1 VTLQVPSAFSVAV
14 SGAMASGKLLPIVGS
29 WPRTVV
35 DPVMET
41 VAMAPSL
48 NQRGE
53 LIYPNLS
60 LKWLNPG
67 RAERRQSLERATQ
80 AMVNEIGYPR
90 KIPRGD
96 SDVCFNTTNRS

>member
-1 VTLQVPSAFSVAV
+1 
-14 SGAMASGKLLPIVGS
+14 
-29 WPRTVV
+29 
-35 DPVMET
+35 
-41 VAMAPSL
+41 MAPSL

-67 RAERRQSLERATQ
+67 KAERRQSLERATQ

-90 KIPRGD
+90 KTGIRRRR
-96 SDVCFNTTNRS
+96 CLLWRN

>member
-1 VTLQVPSAFSVAV
+1 
-14 SGAMASGKLLPIVGS
+14 
-29 WPRTVV
+29 
-35 DPVMET
+35 
-41 VAMAPSL
+41 MAPSL

-90 KIPRGD
+90 KMRYAAAPMLALAQLIILNGRRPGFWVSIGEWLRQAGHGP
-96 SDVCFNTTNRS
+96 VQEKEERHE